1 MCLKLGR
8 TSIPGKEGGWT
19 LLEMALTLAC
29 IGLLAAL
36 AFPAAAQI
44 GERVDREMT
53 LSRLQ
58 SDLRMAQ
65 RWAVSREREV
75 VVQVMKDGR
84 HYRILS
90 GSTVWRTGEVPRRY
104 RLVSN
109 YPGGRL
115 EFHRSGQVRGG
126 TIHLMEGNTVRG
138 KVIVQVASGRVRV
151 ETVP

>member
-1 MCLKLGR
+1 
-8 TSIPGKEGGWT
+8 
-19 LLEMALTLAC
+19 MALTLAG

-65 RWAVSREREV
+65 RWAVSRERKV
-75 VVQVMKDGR
+75 VVQLMKDGR

-90 GSTVWRTGEVPRRY
+90 GSTVWRTGEVSQRY

-109 YPGGRL
+109 YPGGLLVFR
-115 EFHRSGQVRGG
+115 RSGQVRGG
-126 TIHLMEGNTVRG
+126 TIHLLEGNTVRG
-138 KVIVQVASGRVRV
+138 SVIVQVASGRIRL

>member
-1 MCLKLGR
+1 MRLTPR
-8 TSIPGKEGGWT
+8 PGKEGGWT
-19 LLEMALTLAC
+19 LLEMALILAC
-29 IGLLAAL
+29 IGLLTAL

-75 VVQVMKDGR
+75 VVQLSKDGR

-90 GSTVWRTGEVPRRY
+90 GSAVWRTGEVSRRY

-115 EFHRSGQVRGG
+115 EFRRSGQVRGG
-126 TIHLMEGNTVRG
+126 TIHLMEGNAIRG
-138 KVIVQVASGRVRV
+138 KVIIQVASGRARV
-151 ETVP
+151 ETAP